1 MAMTAAKTA
10 ATVAPWP
17 MPMPMPLLDSRRW
30 LLPCGVSHGPK
41 NRALL
46 EATLLFGRSALVRD
60 EAVTYTSKVYIY
72 IYFLTQ
78 TTQAHA
84 LGGCLEAK
92 AVNWSKE
99 KRVCMLEHQTF
110 PRRIVHDLGKKQ
122 QKPAKRSRARHC
134 LRCEYTMP
142 GYAKARRHISN
153 ARKLTV
159 VKPPAAPRTRPS
171 RRQAVS
177 VFVRMHPAEQEG
189 PNRQGLTHHQREA
202 VVNRQP
208 QTQNPGGLVVSCSTA
223 VVD

>member
-1 MAMTAAKTA
+1 M
-10 ATVAPWP
+10 
-17 MPMPMPLLDSRRW
+17 
-30 LLPCGVSHGPK
+30 
-41 NRALL
+41 
-46 EATLLFGRSALVRD
+46 
-60 EAVTYTSKVYIY
+60 TYTRTVHF
-72 IYFLTQ
+72 FLISHRRPKRM
-78 TTQAHA
+78 HA

-122 QKPAKRSRARHC
+122 QNSAKRSRARHC

-189 PNRQGLTHHQREA
+189 PNRQQGLAHHQREA
-202 VVNRQP
+202 VVNRQLLHK
-208 QTQNPGGLVVSCSTA
+208 NPGGLVVSCSTA
-223 VVD
+223 VD